1 MPPHSLLARAAAT
14 VLALSQAGPA
24 AAQVA
29 AFEPEDYGSAQL
41 VVRQNVGDAA
51 RFIAASEG
59 GAFEPIIE
67 LSASD
72 RMAALARPIGRID
85 VLLRDPQTG
94 EEGASACTGALL
106 GDGLVLT
113 NHHCLPQDGSLEV
126 VAASI
131 LMDYLQLNGEG
142 SQRFDLDPVAVDWS
156 TDLDFAVAHVLGAP
170 EDVYG
175 TVRLGTLPPGAGT
188 ARTVIHHPLGNP
200 KVMSRFRCL
209 VLDDGRLGPPGVAH
223 RCDTLPGS
231 SGSLLLD
238 DEGVAV
244 ALHFAGGLDPV
255 DATSFNMAVDM
266 GAILQASAVIAGSPA
281 AQAAPAAGLAADPIG
296 DPGADPAGDPATAAA
311 EEPAA
316 NDGRLDAAEMNDIL
330 RGN

>member
-1 MPPHSLLARAAAT
+1 MPPRPIPLPLAALAAA
-14 VLALSQAGPA
+14 LLLAGPA

-29 AFEPEDYGSAQL
+29 AFEPESYGSAQL

-59 GAFEPIIE
+59 GAFEPIAE
-67 LSASD
+67 LTPSD
-72 RMAALARPIGRID
+72 RLAALARPVGRID

-126 VAASI
+126 LAASI
-131 LMDYLQLNGEG
+131 LMDYLRLNGEG
-142 SQRFDLDPVAVDWS
+142 SQRFDLDPAAVDWS
-156 TDLDFAVAHVLGAP
+156 PDLDFAVARVEGAP
-170 EDVYG
+170 EAIFG
-175 TVRLGTLPPGAGT
+175 TVALGALPEQAGA

-200 KVMSRFRCL
+200 KVMSRFRCF
-209 VLDDGRLGPPGVAH
+209 VFADGRLGPPGVPH

-238 DEGVAV
+238 DRGVAV

-255 DATSFNMAVDM
+255 DATSFNMAVDI
-266 GAILQASAVIAGSPA
+266 GAILQASEVVRASPA
-281 AQAAPAAGLAADPIG
+281 AQAAADPGTGPAPTSAAGAGPDPARDAADEGP
-296 DPGADPAGDPATAAA
+296 
-311 EEPAA
+311 
-316 NDGRLDAAEMNDIL
+316 LDAGEMTDIL

>member
-1 MPPHSLLARAAAT
+1 MPSRLSLAALAA
-14 VLALSQAGPA
+14 LALAAGPA

-29 AFEPEDYGSAQL
+29 AFDPEEYGSAQL

-59 GAFEPIIE
+59 GAFEPIAE
-67 LSASD
+67 LSPSD

-126 VAASI
+126 LAASI
-131 LMDYLQLNGEG
+131 LMDYLSLNGEG
-142 SQRFDLDPVAVDWS
+142 SQRFDLDLGAVDWS
-156 TDLDFAVAHVLGAP
+156 PDLDFAVARVLGAP
-170 EDVYG
+170 EDTFG
-175 TVRLGTLPPGAGT
+175 TVRLGTLPPGAGA

-200 KVMSRFRCL
+200 KVMSRFRCF

-231 SGSLLLD
+231 SGSLLFD

-281 AQAAPAAGLAADPIG
+281 AQAVPAGGPAS
-296 DPGADPAGDPATAAA
+296 DPGDAPAGDPASAAA
-311 EEPAA
+311 DAPAA
-316 NDGRLDAAEMNDIL
+316 DDGRLDAAEMTDIL